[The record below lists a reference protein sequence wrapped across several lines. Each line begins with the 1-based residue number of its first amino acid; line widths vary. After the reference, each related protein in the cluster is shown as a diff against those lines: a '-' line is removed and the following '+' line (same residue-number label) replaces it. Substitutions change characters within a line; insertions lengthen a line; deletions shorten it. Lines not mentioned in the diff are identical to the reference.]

1 MSQSFHPALPPG
13 ADLSRHIASAK
24 IAATMVLYLIA
35 AVPLMFTLVVFLPWN
50 ESRAPQTLALMATFL
65 KGALVF
71 LPAYLVILLLRGVF
85 GFSYEGLLLYFSL
98 LLHDHLVPVL
108 AGLGGFLILQ
118 RKLSISRDEETIFL
132 TVFSFLS
139 GFFGML
145 NLTDAFFVS
154 GSWDPY
160 ALFLL
165 PSLRLATV
173 LFVSL
178 LAQRYFRWEGVDA
191 ALFCGGAAGLAVLLS
206 FSSFFCRINRAGW
219 ATLLA
224 VVPLLVA
231 IAFFAMRFPRALRD

>member
-1 MSQSFHPALPPG
+1 
-13 ADLSRHIASAK
+13 
-24 IAATMVLYLIA
+24 MVLYLIA
-35 AVPLMFTLVVFLPWN
+35 AVPLIFAFVVFLPWN
-50 ESRAPQTLALMATFL
+50 RSRAPETLTLMGTFL

-71 LPAYLVILLLRGVF
+71 LPAYLVILLLRAIF
-85 GFSYEGLLLYFSL
+85 GFSYEGFFLYLSL

-108 AGLGGFLILQ
+108 AGLGGFLLLKW
-118 RKLSISRDEETIFL
+118 KLNITRDDETIFL

-145 NLTDAFFVS
+145 NLTDAFFAS

-160 ALFLL
+160 ALYLL

-178 LAQRYFRWEGVDA
+178 FAQRFFRWEGSDGV
-191 ALFCGGAAGLAVLLS
+191 LFCGAAAGLAILLN

-219 ATLLA
+219 SALLV

-231 IAFFAMRFPRALRD
+231 ISFFAMRFPRALRD